1 MRRCIP
7 FQKKMKLFLQLFQKI
22 QIKNA
27 NQYWPA
33 LHGAIMAIFG
43 LNLDRAVWFLLLL

>member
-1 MRRCIP
+1 
-7 FQKKMKLFLQLFQKI
+7 MKLFLQLFQKI

-33 LHGAIMAIFG
+33 LHGAIVAIVE
-43 LNLDRAVWFLLLL
+43 LNLDRAVWFFPLL